1 MKAQLIGIGTL
12 SLGLLFASQAQA
24 TWSDVTHPRE
34 LHALH
39 ANTTLEGK
47 AANGEGLHG
56 HFYEG
61 GFGVM
66 RVGGAKMRAPWHFN
80 GNNEMCIEFQ
90 EGTECFR
97 FQRNGDFATQYRAI
111 RVRDGL
117 EIPVKIE
124 RNVPEY

>member
-1 MKAQLIGIGTL
+1 MKAQLMKFGTV
-12 SLGLLFASQAQA
+12 SLGLLFASQAYA
-24 TWSDVTHPRE
+24 SWSDVTFERE
-34 LHALH
+34 LRALH
-39 ANTTLEGK
+39 SNTTLKGQ
-47 AANGEGLHG
+47 AANGDGFHG

-61 GFGVM
+61 GFGTMLVNGVRM
-66 RVGGAKMRAPWHFN
+66 RTPWHFN